1 MTGPGPEAQRRMSA
15 QPPEMLEARIPK
27 GDVPEVYRRLAPRY
41 DAWAKRAEAKARN
54 RCLELAGI
62 RDGEA
67 VLEVAVGTGLA
78 FVEILRRNP
87 HGRNEGI
94 DITEEM
100 LARAR
105 RRAERVGV
113 RNYRLQVGDA
123 YNLEFP
129 DETFDV
135 LINNYMF
142 DLLPVG
148 DFPKV
153 LSEFRR
159 VLKPGSRLM
168 MVNMTKGERWYH
180 SLWEVIYRIRPAWL
194 GGCRGIHVV
203 PFLDAV
209 GFKELS
215 REYVSELGFASEVV
229 RAIKM

>member
-1 MTGPGPEAQRRMSA
+1 MSA
-15 QPPEMLEARIPK
+15 HRSDMLEARIPR
-27 GDVPEVYRRLAPRY
+27 GDVPAVYRRLAPGY
-41 DAWAKRAEAKARN
+41 DAWARRTEVKARN

-78 FVEILRRNP
+78 FVEILRKNP

-105 RRAERVGV
+105 RRAEWMGV

-123 YNLEFP
+123 YHLEFP

-148 DFPKV
+148 DFPTV

-159 VLKPGSRLM
+159 VLKPGGRLL
-168 MVNMTKGERWYH
+168 MVNMTRGERWYH
-180 SLWEVIYRIRPAWL
+180 RLWEVVYRIRPAWL
-194 GGCRGIHVV
+194 GGCRGIQLV
-203 PFLDAV
+203 PFLEAA
-209 GFKELS
+209 GFQVSS

-229 RAIKM
+229 RAIKT